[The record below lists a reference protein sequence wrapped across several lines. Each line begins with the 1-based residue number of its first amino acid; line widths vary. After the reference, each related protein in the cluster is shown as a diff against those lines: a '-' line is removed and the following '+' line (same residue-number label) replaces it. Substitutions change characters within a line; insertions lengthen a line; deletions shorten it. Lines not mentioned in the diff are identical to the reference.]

1 MVETS
6 CSHTIRSVGEVTT
19 AATFLLR
26 VWLPDRPGALGAV
39 ATRLGAVKGDLL
51 GIEIVERGGG
61 MVVDE
66 LLIDLPDP
74 ELVDLMLREISE
86 IDDVTIE
93 DCIPTTDPRDVQVDA
108 LLAAAAIVG
117 CETLAELDDE
127 LCEHLGRVMRCDWI
141 AVIDAD
147 GAVLQSKGD
156 PPTESWLSAFA
167 EGARVAAASSA
178 SPRAGLVPSPDTGPD
193 TLWLELPA
201 CGRSVAIGRSLL
213 PFRGRERDRL
223 DALAAVASQH
233 VRRLESMRQVCVG

>member
-1 MVETS
+1 M
-6 CSHTIRSVGEVTT
+6 TT

-66 LLIDLPDP
+66 LLINLPDP

-93 DCIPTTDPRDVQVDA
+93 DCIPTSDPRDVQVDA

-117 CETLAELDDE
+117 CETLSALDDE

-141 AVIDAD
+141 AVIAD
-147 GAVLQSKGD
+147 DGTVLRSNGD
-156 PPTESWLSAFA
+156 PPTESWLSAFVA
-167 EGARVAAASSA
+167 GARTAAGAA
-178 SPRAGLVPSPDTGPD
+178 DPRAGLVPSPDTGPD
-193 TLWLELPA
+193 TLWLELPQ
-201 CGRSVAIGRSLL
+201 CGRSVAIGRALL

-223 DALAAVASQH
+223 DALAAVTAHH
-233 VRRLESMRQVCVG
+233 VKRLETRQQMCVG